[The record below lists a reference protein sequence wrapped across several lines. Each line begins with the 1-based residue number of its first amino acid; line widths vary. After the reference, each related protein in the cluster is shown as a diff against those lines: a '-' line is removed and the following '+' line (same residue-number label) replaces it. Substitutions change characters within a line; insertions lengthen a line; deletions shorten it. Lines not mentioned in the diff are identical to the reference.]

1 MDEPTHSNATE
12 NKEDDCQKAER
23 KMSMKNRMK
32 QLSALVL
39 AATMAMGTYTSAFAA
54 DMTVYIRD
62 NSKEISTSAQSDD
75 TTATPNIPV
84 IFTIHNVDS
93 RMSLYTALTQAPTTA
108 GMLDTGVTLTTA
120 WNPYTDTTT
129 GNTYQYLLSLSA
141 TDKTGEK
148 TKSFAGTNDGK
159 NTRLDYDKE
168 GNLLGG
174 KYEGN
179 SWMWGWTD
187 GSNLNS
193 TSYPDVTLNNAK
205 CKDVDFAIILSF
217 DYSSFEWAN

>member
-1 MDEPTHSNATE
+1 MPNGRKENEYEKQNETVISTCISSNYGDG
-12 NKEDDCQKAER
+12 NLYVRFRSRYDRLHQR
-23 KMSMKNRMK
+23 
-32 QLSALVL
+32 QQQ
-39 AATMAMGTYTSAFAA
+39 
-54 DMTVYIRD
+54 
-62 NSKEISTSAQSDD
+62 EISTSAQSDD

-108 GMLDTGVTLTTA
+108 GMLDTGVTLTTT

>member
-1 MDEPTHSNATE
+1 MDELTHSNATE
-12 NKEDDCQKAER
+12 NKEDDCQMAER
-23 KMSMKNRMK
+23 EMTMKTRMK
-32 QLSALVL
+32 KVSALVL
-39 AATMAMGTYTSAFAA
+39 ATAMSLSTYASAFAA

-62 NSKEISTSAQSDD
+62 NSKEISTSTQSDD
-75 TTATPNIPV
+75 TTTTPNIPV
-84 IFTIHNVDS
+84 VFTIHNVDS
-93 RMSLYTALTQAPTTA
+93 KMSLYNALTQAPTTA
-108 GMLDTGVTLTTA
+108 GMLDTGVTLATTWSEYNDTTA
-120 WNPYTDTTT
+120 
-129 GNTYQYLLSLSA
+129 GKTYEYLLSLSA

-159 NTRLDYDKE
+159 NTRLDYDDE
-168 GNLLGG
+168 ENLLGG

-217 DYSSFEWAN
+217 DYSSFEWKN

>member
-1 MDEPTHSNATE
+1 MDELTHSNATE
-12 NKEDDCQKAER
+12 NKEDDCQMAER
-23 KMSMKNRMK
+23 EMTMKTRMK
-32 QLSALVL
+32 KVSALVL
-39 AATMAMGTYTSAFAA
+39 ATAMSLSTY
-54 DMTVYIRD
+54 
-62 NSKEISTSAQSDD
+62 NSKEISTSTQSDD
-75 TTATPNIPV
+75 TTTTPNIPV
-84 IFTIHNVDS
+84 VFTIHNVDS
-93 RMSLYTALTQAPTTA
+93 KMSLYNALTQAPTTA
-108 GMLDTGVTLTTA
+108 GMLDTGVTLATTWSEYNDTTA
-120 WNPYTDTTT
+120 
-129 GNTYQYLLSLSA
+129 GKTYEYLLSLSA

-159 NTRLDYDKE
+159 NTRLDYDDE
-168 GNLLGG
+168 ENLLGG

-217 DYSSFEWAN
+217 DYSSCEWKN